1 MEYRIFRLIKHHG
14 NYNSEAD
21 FELIYSALQEVIQYD
36 LEEVPNEKIV
46 DAVTSLVK
54 CDNCEQFEHE
64 MFTYST
70 TRVRA
75 EDGGDWGTVCFTCQ
89 GNG

>member
-1 MEYRIFRLIKHHG
+1 MEYRIHRIIKTYG
-14 NYNSEAD
+14 NYKTEND
-21 FELIYSALQEVIQYD
+21 FESIYSALQEMIQYD

-46 DAVTSLVK
+46 DAVMSLVK
-54 CDNCEQFEHE
+54 CDSCEEFEHE

>member
-1 MEYRIFRLIKHHG
+1 MEYRIHRIIRTYG
-14 NYNSEAD
+14 NYKTEND
-21 FELIYSALQEVIQYD
+21 FESIYSALQEMIQYD

-46 DAVTSLVK
+46 DAVMSLVK
-54 CDNCEQFEHE
+54 CDSCEEFELDI
-64 MFTYST
+64 FTYST